1 FYSVATA
8 LGFSIGYWAVFVTIA
23 AEQFGTNMR
32 ATVATTVPNFVRGAT
47 VPITLLFNFGKGYV
61 GVIQSAIWVGVFV
74 FAISLYAVFKL
85 NETFDKSLDF
95 VEEN

>member
-1 FYSVATA
+1 LIKRLPFPSEKRLKGKT
-8 LGFSIGYWAVFVTIA
+8 TRRHRTDNA
-23 AEQFGTNMR
+23 A
-32 ATVATTVPNFVRGAT
+32 
-47 VPITLLFNFGKGYV
+47 FNFGKGYV
-61 GVIQSAIWVGVFV
+61 GVIQSAIWGGVFV

>member
-1 FYSVATA
+1 MIRF
-8 LGFSIGYWAVFVTIA
+8 
-23 AEQFGTNMR
+23 
-32 ATVATTVPNFVRGAT
+32 RG
-47 VPITLLFNFGKGYV
+47 VWIMLLFNFGKGYV

-95 VEEN
+95 VEES